1 MEDSTTTNKRIAKNT
16 IYLYVRMLL
25 VMGVSLYTSRIILS
39 ALGFDDYGLYN
50 VIGGFVSLF
59 SVLSGSLS
67 SAISRFITFELG
79 TKNKERLCNIFSTSI
94 SIQLILCIIIITL
107 CSTVGVW
114 FIANKM
120 KIPNGDYIS
129 AYCVFAFSIASFC
142 LNLLNVPF
150 NAAIIAHEKMSI
162 FSYVSIVEVVL
173 KLGVSFC
180 IDLFSKYRLIA
191 YASLLFIISLAIW
204 LIYLCYCRKHFL
216 ECHTGP
222 KFNRGLIKE
231 MGSFAGWNFIGSSSA
246 VLRDQG
252 NNVILNLFFG
262 AVVNAAY
269 GISMQL
275 RSAVSQLSNNFMVA
289 VNPQITKLYASG
301 DLTEMNKLVFRSSKL
316 SFYLCWLVSIIILLN
331 SSYILHLWL
340 VDVPE
345 YTTVLVNWT
354 ILFILSE
361 SVSSSLVTA
370 MLATGDIRN
379 YQIVVGSFQMLN
391 LPLSYILLKM
401 GYTPPITLIVAV
413 IISQFCLSA
422 RLFMLRK
429 MISIDSFK
437 FLKDVYLRCVIVA
450 IFSYIVSYIIKS
462 NLPEMSLGIFAFE
475 SIVAFSIALL
485 SIYFGGLK
493 KEERRFIF
501 QQIINFKMKFHIL

>member
-1 MEDSTTTNKRIAKNT
+1 
-16 IYLYVRMLL
+16 
-25 VMGVSLYTSRIILS
+25 MGVSLYTSRIILG

-50 VIGGFVSLF
+50 VIGGFVTLF

-67 SAISRFITFELG
+67 AAISRFITFELG
-79 TKNKERLCNIFSTSI
+79 TKNKVKLRNVFSTSI
-94 SIQLILCIIIITL
+94 SIQLILCIVIITL

-120 KIPNGDYIS
+120 KIPNGDYNS
-129 AYCVFAFSIASFC
+129 AYWVFAFSIASFC
-142 LNLLNVPF
+142 LNLLNVPY

-162 FSYVSIVEVVL
+162 FSYVTIIEVLL
-173 KLGVSFC
+173 KLGVSYC
-180 IDLFSKYRLIA
+180 INLFGEYRLIA
-191 YASLLFIISLAIW
+191 YASMLFIISLTIW
-204 LIYLCYCRKHFL
+204 IIYIWYCRNQFS
-216 ECHTGP
+216 ECQSGP
-222 KFNRGLIKE
+222 RFNRGLIKE

-269 GISMQL
+269 GISMQV
-275 RSAVSQLSNNFMVA
+275 RSAVSQLSSNFMVA

-301 DLTEMNKLVFRSSKL
+301 DLTEMNKLLFRSSKL
-316 SFYLCWLVSIIILLN
+316 SFYLCWLLSIVILLN

-345 YTTVLVNWT
+345 YTASLVNWT

-361 SVSSSLVTA
+361 SVSSSLITA

-391 LPLSYILLKM
+391 LPLTYLLLKM
-401 GYTPPITLIVAV
+401 GYAPTIALIVAV
-413 IISQFCLSA
+413 IISQVCLTA
-422 RLFMLRK
+422 RLFMLKK

-437 FLKDVYLRCVIVA
+437 FIKEVYLRCLIVA
-450 IFSYIVSYIIKS
+450 IISYGISYIIKN
-462 NLPEMSLGIFAFE
+462 NLPEMSFGIFVLE
-475 SIVAFSIALL
+475 SILAFSIAL
-485 SIYFGGLK
+485 IAIFFGGLK
-493 KEERRFIF
+493 KEERGFVF
-501 QQIINFKMKFHIL
+501 HQIIDLKKKFHIS